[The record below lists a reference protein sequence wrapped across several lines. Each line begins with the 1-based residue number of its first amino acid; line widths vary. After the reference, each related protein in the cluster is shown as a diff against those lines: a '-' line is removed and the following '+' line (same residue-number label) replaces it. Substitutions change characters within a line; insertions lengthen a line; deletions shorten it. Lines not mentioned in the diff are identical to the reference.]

1 VLERLKARDIMVPK
15 DLALTG
21 FDDDIISSIY
31 VPTISTVGQD
41 FVKLGKLSA
50 QLLIDRI
57 NEKPVD
63 ALTHITPELVFRQ
76 SCGCADKGTSYKNTQ
91 GHRSGGKDSLSAYLK
106 KGFYELLQEYV
117 PHEQVS
123 EWVDSLIYILR
134 EEPFSKEEFV
144 NAVDKILVTYYHSYS
159 REFSVWHKALIVMA
173 MGVEENKADF
183 ENAHAILSAITYSTT
198 LVYDIR
204 LNEERKREYSLNDD
218 RKRKT
223 RITNS
228 LLLMFDLDTLAEE
241 LYKSISAISIK
252 TALIGIYHNPVKR
265 DTHDAVRTIET
276 LIGFDGDDRFN
287 IHHNSWSP
295 ILFSDYSTLEGF
307 DFNRE
312 RRVMFFQPLF
322 FMDEEVGVMLLP
334 YDPEIPTDAYETLRI
349 NISTAIKGAGLL
361 STIHTLSITDE
372 LTGLFNRR
380 GFFQFAYSRLQHL
393 QRNTEYVPIV
403 MFMDMDGLKMINDNY
418 GHNEGDKAIAAF
430 ADILKKTM
438 REEDIIGR
446 MGGDEFAVFSSV
458 KNKENGRQ
466 LEQRL
471 RKAFDK
477 YNSKMLH
484 TYKIMGSIGSVVLE
498 ESTRECFEEA
508 MLKADSVLYDEKIK
522 KKKQGLTRV

>member
-57 NEKPVD
+57 NEKPVE
-63 ALTHITPELVFRQ
+63 ALTHITPELVLRQ

-91 GHRSGGKDSLSAYLK
+91 SHRSDGKDSLSAYLK

-117 PHEQVS
+117 PHEQVN
-123 EWVDSLIYILR
+123 EWVDSLILILR

-458 KNKENGRQ
+458 KDKENGRQ